1 MSAPYIEIYKYTLPL
16 VRTLRLKDQVLNER
30 TGLILK
36 FCGRKGNIGY
46 GDIAPLPGYSLETL
60 DEAQEA
66 VVTWARY
73 ALARVPQTSFER
85 DKMLHVLAMTP
96 SVMFCTECATLSLAY
111 DAGAILPEGLFSNIR
126 RNVSVNALITGTMD
140 EALESAEILTDK
152 QYRSIK
158 LKVGRQSLDNDIEMV
173 RQVRRILG
181 DDVALR
187 LDANRAWDFDTAL
200 RFARGVA
207 DCAIEF
213 IEEPLTVPSRLQQF
227 SKRSGLP
234 IALDESAREDIDGP
248 DFFSEN
254 QWAKA
259 IILKPTLLG
268 GIRMTMDWAAQALQY
283 GLKPIISSC
292 FESGIGLIALAH
304 LAASITEDDVPVGLD
319 TYSWLGSDILGT
331 RFAVR
336 NGSLDLNELDTCAT
350 TINTDMMELVERV

>member
-16 VRTLRLKDQVLNER
+16 VRPLKLKDQVLTER
-30 TGLILK
+30 SGLILK

-60 DEAQEA
+60 EEAQEA
-66 VVTWARY
+66 VSTWARY
-73 ALARVPQTSFER
+73 ALARTQQTSFER

-96 SVMFCTECATLSLAY
+96 SVMFSTECATLSLAY
-111 DAGAILPEGLFSNIR
+111 DAGAVLPEGLFSSVR
-126 RNVSVNALITGTMD
+126 HHVSVNALITGSF
-140 EALESAEILTDK
+140 EESLESAEILRDK

-158 LKVGRQSLDNDIEMV
+158 LKVGRQSLEKDIEMV
-173 RQVRRILG
+173 CQVRQILG
-181 DDVALR
+181 DSISLR

-254 QWAKA
+254 QWAEA

-268 GIRMTMDWAAQALQY
+268 GIRLTMDWAAQALQY

-319 TYSWLGSDILGT
+319 TYSWLGADVLAT
-331 RFAVR
+331 RFCVQDG
-336 NGSLDLNELDTCAT
+336 NLDLNELDACAA
-350 TINTDMMELVERV
+350 TIDVEKMELVQRV